1 MSKKKPPRLSRTGRV
16 DLPVLEASGLAVRLV
31 DGRPQV
37 LVVGDRTAHVAAG
50 SYVPGE
56 GISQWETVDLSTFAR
71 WPLPAHNSQL
81 EAIAVDGGSLISIMR
96 EDPPVVLVADTAV
109 AKVVAHIRLIAPPG
123 SRLHDHWDDPSSRGE
138 GLVLLRGGRLL
149 VAKEKRP
156 RALVEFAPRG
166 VEARGL
172 SRDDFLAADE
182 SWESPEGDV
191 DYVAAAMWRLKSDAK
206 SALGDISALAVGRDR
221 HLWLLSDKSRCVAR
235 LSLDTP
241 LRPSHSK
248 IRHFQE
254 IWRLP
259 KHTKKPE
266 GIAAI
271 DEDHILVAMDTKS
284 MLDNGVIVS
293 RSRR

>member
-1 MSKKKPPRLSRTGRV
+1 MGCSDYES
-16 DLPVLEASGLAVRLV
+16 
-31 DGRPQV
+31 
-37 LVVGDRTAHVAAG
+37 
-50 SYVPGE
+50 
-56 GISQWETVDLSTFAR
+56 
-71 WPLPAHNSQL
+71 
-81 EAIAVDGGSLISIMR
+81 AVDKVIENSLPELCGDIQ
-96 EDPPVVLVADTAV
+96 
-109 AKVVAHIRLIAPPG
+109 
-123 SRLHDHWDDPSSRGE
+123 
-138 GLVLLRGGRLL
+138 
-149 VAKEKRP
+149 
-156 RALVEFAPRG
+156 
-166 VEARGL
+166 
-172 SRDDFLAADE
+172 LAA
-182 SWESPEGDV
+182 
-191 DYVAAAMWRLKSDAK
+191 YNL
-206 SALGDISALAVGRDR
+206 GRDR
-221 HLWLLSDKSRCVAR
+221 SLWLLSDKSRCAAR